1 MNILVVGCGQV
12 GLHLVRQLEDAG
24 HEVSVLDESAERLHQ
39 LDQLEGGPFS
49 GVALVGMPIDVDVLR
64 QAGIE
69 ACDAVAAVSDDDRI
83 NIMAAQIAQSVFGIR
98 KVITRIADPRLE
110 EIYAGQFGLETICPT
125 RLTVGAALA
134 ALESEPPAA
143 QPVQGT
149 AAATTAQPAQA
160 ANGTGADSARTAQA
174 VNDTGATTA
183 QPAQASPRAGNA
195 QKRKKASGRG
205 RA

>member
-24 HEVSVLDESAERLHQ
+24 HEVAVLDESAERLRQ
-39 LDQLEGGPFS
+39 LDRLEGGPFS
-49 GVALVGMPIDVDVLR
+49 GVALVGMPIDIEVLR

-83 NIMAAQIAQSVFGIR
+83 NIMAAQIAQEVFGIR
-98 KVITRIADPRLE
+98 QVVTRIADPRLE
-110 EIYAGQFGLETICPT
+110 EIYAKQFGLKTICPT

-134 ALESEPPAA
+134 ALAA
-143 QPVQGT
+143 RDG
-149 AAATTAQPAQA
+149 
-160 ANGTGADSARTAQA
+160 
-174 VNDTGATTA
+174 
-183 QPAQASPRAGNA
+183 
-195 QKRKKASGRG
+195 ASGEG

>member
-24 HEVSVLDESAERLHQ
+24 HEVAVLDESAERLGQ
-39 LDQLEGGPFS
+39 LDRLEGGPF
-49 GVALVGMPIDVDVLR
+49 GGMALVGMPIDVDVLR

-98 KVITRIADPRLE
+98 QVVTRIADPRLE

-125 RLTVGAALA
+125 RLTVDAALA
-134 ALESEPPAA
+134 ALESKTPAA
-143 QPVQGT
+143 QT
-149 AAATTAQPAQA
+149 AQA
-160 ANGTGADSARTAQA
+160 AAGA
-174 VNDTGATTA
+174 G
-183 QPAQASPRAGNA
+183 GK
-195 QKRKKASGRG
+195 QKRKKASGEGPRQSRG
-205 RA
+205 RTPDKAGEGRA